1 MNRSLEYKLNEE
13 LVVRNSRL
21 FASHVLVLVTTLWVF
36 RNDGNTFPLLVVFCS
51 LVARIFLL
59 KKYRRPTL
67 SYIICA
73 GLTGLGWGVFYSFV
87 YQQFGLTS
95 IQSMATLGLI
105 VIMLSGGLTSFS
117 AHLPSCYAYF
127 VSLISIPIWYFF
139 TDPGEKSYLLGLLGV
154 GTLIYHFYH
163 AKIAH
168 DLMKK
173 LLLAEQNANMQL
185 HNMQEFINAIP
196 GLVAVIDKNEKFSM
210 VNNNFDGFFRGVVG
224 KDLSSFYPDSEITQ
238 CLLQFLR
245 SDEHEIVREL
255 SSTVDGRDSWYM
267 VHLRRLKHP
276 VDGIVAAIQPIT
288 ELIKAKNDLRIQESR
303 SQYTAR
309 LVSLGEF
316 SAGIAHEV
324 NNPLTIIEGSVSLM
338 KVLLEDK
345 DLDRSA
351 LDRAATKISET
362 TNRIAKIIKSLRTLS
377 GNAEEE
383 PFTNVTFQSI
393 VDPALEICQPKLIA
407 HDIKLTVQS
416 PPEKISL
423 FGNEVQ
429 LSQVMMNLISN
440 AIDAVKEKV
449 GERWIEIHYRASA
462 EWIDILVMDSGD
474 GVDEEIRAKIMDPF
488 FTTKVSHQGT
498 GLGLSISKSII
509 EGHQGTLSL
518 LPDTQHTTFR
528 MRFPRMNPWIK
539 KTKIS
544 EEQISVPE

>member
-1 MNRSLEYKLNEE
+1 M
-13 LVVRNSRL
+13 RNSRL
-21 FASHVLVLVTTLWVF
+21 FVSHVLVLATTIWVF
-36 RNDGNTFPLLVVFCS
+36 KNENTFPLVIVFCS
-51 LVARIFLL
+51 LIARIFLL
-59 KKYRRPTL
+59 KKNRKPTL
-67 SYIICA
+67 SYTFFA
-73 GLTGLGWGVFYSFV
+73 ALTGLGWGVFYSFV
-87 YQQFGLTS
+87 YRQFGLTS
-95 IQSMATLGLI
+95 IQSMATLGVI
-105 VIMLSGGLTSFS
+105 VIMLSGGVTSLS

-127 VSLISIPIWYFF
+127 ISLVAVPVRYFF
-139 TDPGEKSYLLGLLGV
+139 TDPSDQSYLLGLLTI
-154 GTLIYHFYH
+154 GTLVYHFFH
-163 AKIAH
+163 AKISH
-168 DLMKK
+168 NLMKK
-173 LLLAEQNANMQL
+173 LLVAEQDAHLQL
-185 HNMQEFINAIP
+185 QNMQEFINAIP

-210 VNNNFDGFFRGVVG
+210 VNNNFDGFFKEVVG

-255 SSTVDGRDSWYM
+255 SSSVDGRDSWYM

-303 SQYTAR
+303 TQYTAR

-345 DLDRSA
+345 ELDRSA
-351 LDRAATKISET
+351 LNRAATKISET

-377 GNAEEE
+377 GNADEE

-393 VDPALEICQPKLIA
+393 VDPALEICQPKLIS

-429 LSQVMMNLISN
+429 LSQVIMNLISN
-440 AIDAVKEKV
+440 AIDAVKEKE
-449 GERWIEIHYRASA
+449 GERWIQIHYRANA
-462 EWIDILVMDSGD
+462 EWIDILVIDSGD
-474 GVDEEIRAKIMDPF
+474 GVDEMIRAKIMDPF

-509 EGHQGTLSL
+509 ESHQGSLSL
-518 LPDTQHTTFR
+518 LPDTKHTTFR

-539 KTKIS
+539 KTETS
-544 EEQISVPE
+544 EGPISVPE